1 MESTSK
7 ILQRKIMSVMRDGE
21 KRDISDIKESLAAKE
36 DFKYGEDYRE
46 GHLAG
51 VLRVL
56 VTNKDLE
63 KTERGVYRLNG
74 LTHSLF
80 MGDILDMEIEFESD
94 NQGTAYLEQ
103 MKRETLSVLEQQYH
117 SLVGR
122 MDAISLS
129 SLSPSDFESVR
140 KLSELKEDLQ
150 QILQKYDR
158 ASV

>member
-1 MESTSK
+1 MESTSRV
-7 ILQRKIMSVMRDGE
+7 LQRKIMNIMNDGE
-21 KRDISDIKESLAAKE
+21 KRDISDIKESLAVKE

-63 KTERGVYRLNG
+63 KEERGVYRLNE
-74 LTHSLF
+74 LTH
-80 MGDILDMEIEFESD
+80 GPVIEDILNMDIDLEPD
-94 NQGTAYLEQ
+94 NRGMSCLEE
-103 MKRETLSVLEQQYH
+103 MKQETLTVLERQYH

-122 MDAISLS
+122 MDAVSLS

-140 KLSELKEDLQ
+140 QLSELKEDLK
-150 QILQKYDR
+150 QILLKYGR
-158 ASV
+158 ASA